1 MPYITRAGKGGVPRF
16 RHHKQEVYHKI
27 AAFGKAALRTAFLL
41 GIGFVM
47 LYPVLFILS
56 GAFKAK
62 QDVYDPTVI
71 WFPKHY
77 SLEAMGLALDTLK
90 FGKSV
95 GRTLAILV
103 PSVLLQMVSTL
114 MAGYGFARFRFR
126 ERGILFAL
134 LIFTIIV
141 PVQNL
146 IVPLYANFQSFD
158 MLGAGYLFGAV
169 TGEGLP
175 NLLDT
180 NLPFYLM
187 AAFGMGIRSGLYIF
201 IMRQF
206 FRNMPAELEE
216 AALIDGCGSV
226 KTFTRVMLPN
236 VVPALV
242 TVLVFSI
249 VWYWN
254 DYYQASMFLMSDQTL
269 SVNLT
274 MLNGMLSITAQNVA
288 GLTSQ
293 DLMLMRDAVLE
304 CGCLVTLLP
313 LLVMYLFLQRFFTE
327 SIERTGIV
335 G

>member
-216 AALIDGCGSV
+216 ACRKSVRITVSDTENLPYILERGLGISDFKILSATEADIFGEAAIGELALALHAGGV
-226 KTFTRVMLPN
+226 ELLRVRERDEDLEGYFIN
-236 VVPALV
+236 LV
-242 TVLVFSI
+242 
-249 VWYWN
+249 
-254 DYYQASMFLMSDQTL
+254 
-269 SVNLT
+269 
-274 MLNGMLSITAQNVA
+274 G
-288 GLTSQ
+288 G
-293 DLMLMRDAVLE
+293 R
-304 CGCLVTLLP
+304 
-313 LLVMYLFLQRFFTE
+313 R
-327 SIERTGIV
+327 
-335 G
+335 